1 MLTQDELIRYDRQ
14 IMMPEFGREGQEK
27 LKKAKIFIAGAGGLG
42 SPISIYL
49 AVAGVGALRI
59 ADHDNIELSNLNRQ
73 ILHWNEDVGKDK
85 VDSAKQ
91 KLSEINRS
99 IDIETINR
107 SITDDNVLE
116 LTEGCDAI
124 VDAMDNFYTRYTLNR
139 AAIKR
144 RVPLFHGAVNGLEG
158 RAMTIIPG
166 ETACIRCM
174 YHGPIE
180 TVKFP
185 VLGVTPGL
193 IGIIQV
199 TEVIKYIVGMG
210 ELLKN
215 RLLIYDGM
223 DLTFKEFKIKRNP
236 ECEDC
241 GHL

>member
-27 LKKAKIFIAGAGGLG
+27 LKKARIFIAGAGGLG

-49 AVAGVGALRI
+49 AVAGVGILRI

-73 ILHWNEDVGKDK
+73 ILYWNEDAGKEK

-91 KLSEINRS
+91 KLSKINRS

-124 VDAMDNFYTRYTLNR
+124 IDAMDNFETRYTLNR

-174 YHGPIE
+174 YHRPIE

>member
-1 MLTQDELIRYDRQ
+1 MLTQDDLIRYDRQ
-14 IMMPEFGREGQEK
+14 IMMPEFGREGQK
-27 LKKAKIFIAGAGGLG
+27 RLKKAKIFIAGAGGLG
-42 SPISIYL
+42 SSISIYL
-49 AVAGVGALRI
+49 AVAGVGAMRI
-59 ADHDNIELSNLNRQ
+59 VDHDNIELSNLNRQ
-73 ILHWNEDVGKDK
+73 ILHWNGDVGKEK
-85 VDSAKQ
+85 VYSAKQ
-91 KLSEINRS
+91 KLQEINRS

-124 VDAMDNFYTRYTLNR
+124 VDAMDNFDTRYILNR

-180 TVKFP
+180 SVKFP

-193 IGIIQV
+193 IGIIQA
-199 TEVIKYIVGMG
+199 TEAIKYIVGMG

>member
-1 MLTQDELIRYDRQ
+1 MLTQDDLIRYDRQ
-14 IMMPEFGREGQEK
+14 MMMPEFGREGQER
-27 LKKAKIFIAGAGGLG
+27 LKSAKVFIAGAGGLG

-49 AVAGVGALRI
+49 AVAGVGTLRI
-59 ADHDNIELSNLNRQ
+59 ADHDNVELSNLNRQ
-73 ILHWNEDVGKDK
+73 ILHWNADMGKEK

-91 KLSEINRS
+91 KLREINGS
-99 IDIETINR
+99 INIETTNE

-124 VDAMDNFYTRYTLNR
+124 VDAMDNFETRYSLNR
-139 AAIKR
+139 SAIKR
-144 RVPLFHGAVNGLEG
+144 RVPLFHGAINGLEG

-180 TVKFP
+180 SVKFP

-223 DLTFKEFKIKRNP
+223 DLTFKEFKVKRNP